1 MERRRSKKS
10 ESIEIRLTLE
20 DKQAFMRKA
29 ASQGRSASEIVRDSI
44 ATYSP
49 DEQSS
54 SRRLGKWSRGAALL
68 LLPSSVIAVSYFIS
82 SPASGDPDYGRA
94 FLETLARLDKN
105 RDGTIDRQE
114 FAAQTFLDLAP
125 SSRGDG
131 TLDVAVHRPPNFL
144 DSSPDLRGEFAAQD
158 EDGDGRITLAEYVA
172 YRQGLAHRQFATLDA
187 DSNGRVTLDEF
198 RKELGVPAG
207 EPGRKL
213 FASHDL
219 NHDGWLSEQELDH

>member
-10 ESIEIRLTLE
+10 ESIEVRLTLE
-20 DKQAFMRKA
+20 DKQALMRNA

-49 DEQSS
+49 DAQSR
-54 SRRLGKWSRGAALL
+54 SRRLGKWGRGAALL
-68 LLPSSVIAVSYFIS
+68 LLPAFVIAVSYSLS
-82 SPASGDPDYGRA
+82 SPASGDPDYRHA

-105 RDGTIDRQE
+105 RDGTIDRHE

-125 SSRGDG
+125 SGGDDG
-131 TLDVAVHRPPNFL
+131 TLDVTVHRPPNFL
-144 DSSPDLRGEFAAQD
+144 DFSPDLRGEFAAED
-158 EDGDGRITLAEYVA
+158 GDGDGRITLAEYVA
-172 YRQGLAHRQFATLDA
+172 YRHALAHRQFATLDA
-187 DSNGRVTLDEF
+187 DSNGRISLAEF
-198 RKELGVPAG
+198 RRQLGVPAR

-213 FASHDL
+213 FASKDS